1 MPHMPHIDILAEV
14 AARDPEVVLIER
26 LPTEMPADVHNAD
39 QSAGRTGGAL
49 DDADP
54 DEQASHV
61 DNGGWAAGAP
71 ARSVRRATARRA
83 STRRATARNRRTTA
97 RRASSTSSPST
108 REARLVA
115 SPKA

>member
-1 MPHMPHIDILAEV
+1 MPHIDILAEV

-108 REARLVA
+108 REAPLVA